1 MLKTEFHPA
10 HKSGSKALMVVLH
23 GLGDSAA
30 GYQFLPPALAL
41 PWMNYLLV
49 NAPDPYYGGFSWF
62 DFAGDFAPGVQRSRK
77 LLFEVLDVQRANGFP
92 PRETTLFGFSQGC
105 LMVIDVGL
113 RYSHRFAGIVGI
125 SGAVCEPEKLL
136 KELSSVA
143 MQQRLLITHGTADQM
158 IPFHHTAAQ
167 VQALKSYGLQIEW
180 HELPKQHT
188 IAGEEEI
195 DLIRSFVEAGY
206 PAQAR

>member
-1 MLKTEFHPA
+1 MLKSEFHPA
-10 HKSGSKALMVVLH
+10 HKGGSKALMVVLH

-30 GYQFLPPALAL
+30 GYQFLPSALGL

-77 LLFEVLDVQRANGFP
+77 LLFEFLDAQLAKGFP
-92 PRETTLFGFSQGC
+92 PRETTLFGFSQGS
-105 LMVIDVGL
+105 LMVIDAGL
-113 RYSHRFAGIVGI
+113 RYPHRFAGLVGI

-136 KELSSVA
+136 KELSPAA

-167 VQALKSYGLQIEW
+167 IRILKSYGLQIEW

-188 IAGEEEI
+188 IAGEYEI
-195 DLIRSFVEAGY
+195 DLIRKFVEAGY
-206 PAQAR
+206 QA